1 VKKGGDGMES
11 ALIVSGTEKSIS
23 LFTEMLAAASFAQII
38 AVQSGAEARQLFLEQ
53 DFDLVVINAPL
64 RDESGESLSRHV
76 ASRNIGQV
84 ILVVRSEYY
93 DEVSAV
99 CEDDGVL
106 TVARPVN
113 RTVFW
118 SALKLAKSAQSRLK
132 QMRTENSRLKQKI
145 EDIRIIDR
153 AKWILVSY
161 LSMSEQ
167 EAHRY
172 IEKHAMDTRATKR
185 AVAEGILKTYEN

>member
-1 VKKGGDGMES
+1 MES

-23 LFTEMLAAASFAQII
+23 LFSEMLAAASFAQIT
-38 AVQSGAEARQLFLEQ
+38 AVQSGAEARQLFLER
-53 DFDLVVINAPL
+53 DFDLVVVNAPL
-64 RDESGESLSRHV
+64 RDESGESLSRHI
-76 ASRNIGQV
+76 ASKNIGQV

-132 QMRTENSRLKQKI
+132 RMQTENSMLKQKI
-145 EDIRIIDR
+145 EDIRIIDW

>member
-23 LFTEMLAAASFAQII
+23 LFSEMLAAASFAQIT
-38 AVQSGAEARQLFLEQ
+38 AVQSGAEARQLFLER
-53 DFDLVVINAPL
+53 DFDLVVVNAPL
-64 RDESGESLSRHV
+64 RDESGESLSRHI
-76 ASRNIGQV
+76 ASKNIGQV

-132 QMRTENSRLKQKI
+132 RMQTENSMLKQKI
-145 EDIRIIDR
+145 EDIRIIDW